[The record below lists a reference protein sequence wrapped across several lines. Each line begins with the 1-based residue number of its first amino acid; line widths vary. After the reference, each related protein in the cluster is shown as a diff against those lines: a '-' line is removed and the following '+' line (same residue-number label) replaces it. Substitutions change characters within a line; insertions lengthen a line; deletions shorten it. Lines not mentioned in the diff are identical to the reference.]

1 MFVHVPVYALPRALI
16 FPPPDHAVEGLVA
29 VGGDLSVERLLLAYR
44 SGIFPWYDDGLPILW
59 HSPDPRCVFVLDKVH
74 ASRSLRKT
82 ITRRVYETRFDQ
94 AFERVI
100 ALGYRH
106 AVNALDKPVAGLALA
121 ANPSSAT
128 ASAARVT

>member
-1 MFVHVPVYALPRALI
+1 M
-16 FPPPDHAVEGLVA
+16 
-29 VGGDLSVERLLLAYR
+29 
-44 SGIFPWYDDGLPILW
+44 
-59 HSPDPRCVFVLDKVH
+59 LDW
-74 ASRSLRKT
+74 
-82 ITRRVYETRFDQ
+82 Q